1 MYITSIVMALFA
13 TSALAADVSDVWT
26 DATSFGAMLARGDVI
41 AKRQGY
47 VPQQRT
53 CGSGRTCQE
62 ACGPNHVQCPS
73 TDSRTHCHDPTTGT
87 HCCLDGTGNACRA
100 GYYCTTDGLGR
111 TYCCPDG
118 LQNAECAKL
127 YSLTISLMRETSRT
141 ALPTPS
147 TGRPFSVTVLS
158 TPTSK
163 IHVTMTA
170 STAHRNATS
179 TYKSAV
185 KSASRNAT
193 SSFVLPT
200 GKFNV
205 TTSTTPPLFT
215 GAAGKAAA
223 GGMAILAGAAG
234 LLF

>member
-1 MYITSIVMALFA
+1 MYRMFGPMPPPSAPCSRAA
-13 TSALAADVSDVWT
+13 TLLPNGKDMCLSSGLVGVVAHVKRPVAPTTCNAPRQTAEPIAMTLPLGHIAVWT
-26 DATSFGAMLARGDVI
+26 ELAVS
-41 AKRQGY
+41 
-47 VPQQRT
+47 
-53 CGSGRTCQE
+53 GSPE
-62 ACGPNHVQCPS
+62 ES
-73 TDSRTHCHDPTTGT
+73 TIVYTDICTD
-87 HCCLDGTGNACRA
+87 ACRA

-170 STAHRNATS
+170 STARRNATS